1 MPGAKGGL
9 SVFQLDYSDA
19 RPLYEQIKERFK
31 TLIIRGVLASNQQLP
46 SVREMASNL
55 TLNPN
60 TIQKAYR
67 DLEAEGYIY
76 SVRGKGNFAAV
87 LSPALK
93 GEEQMQLK
101 KQLTDALTAMQN
113 LGVPLETALQWVKA
127 AYETE
132 RSDPK

>member
-19 RPLYEQIKERFK
+19 RPLYEQIKERIK
-31 TLIIRGVLASNQQLP
+31 TLIIRGVLVSNQQLP

-101 KQLTDALTAMQN
+101 KQLMETLTWMQY
-113 LGVPLETALQWVKA
+113 LGVPLEKALQWVKA

-132 RSDPK
+132 GSDPE

>member
-19 RPLYEQIKERFK
+19 RPLYEQIKERIK

-113 LGVPLETALQWVKA
+113 LGVPLETALQWVKT